1 MTHKI
6 TYTIFLLLI
15 IGCNSNQTKDENIF
29 QNEYSELIESNLTDE
44 LIPVTNEGIFKFG
57 VSCAFINRHGDTII
71 PFGRFRVFETDT
83 LLTYTFVKDD
93 KNGVVGINRKGEIL
107 FDAFIFGDVQLD
119 SYSEGLIRILQNGKI
134 GYADKT
140 GKIIIKPKYKCAL
153 PFVNG
158 RAKVAYNFE
167 VVKDKL
173 ENSIWESNSWFY
185 INRNGERTNAL

>member
-1 MTHKI
+1 MRHKI
-6 TYTIFLLLI
+6 AHTIFILLI

-29 QNEYSELIESNLTDE
+29 QKEYSELIESNLSEE

-57 VSCAFINRHGDTII
+57 VSCAFINQHGDTVI

-83 LLTYTFVKDD
+83 LRTFTFVMDD
-93 KNGVVGINRKGEIL
+93 RNGVVGINRKGEIL

-119 SYSEGLIRILQNGKI
+119 SFSEGLIRILQNGKI

-140 GKIIIKPKYKCAL
+140 GKIIIKPKYKCAF

-158 RAKVAYNFE
+158 RAKVAFDCE
-167 VVKDKL
+167 VVHDEL
-173 ENSIWESNSWFY
+173 ENSNWESNSWFY
-185 INRNGERTNAL
+185 INRNEE